1 MIDTPPLL
9 IMDGKLNGVVKQ
21 YLDKVYGDLDCL
33 VSEKTVVWYKDGS
46 VVASVSKG
54 TDGRLKLRS
63 KEFNTFRNIFSLSWD
78 NPEDEKPLLDLIVP
92 YLKFNGGTPAIPV
105 LVNLGFIDGISH
117 IALPSYWN

>member
-1 MIDTPPLL
+1 ME
-9 IMDGKLNGVVKQ
+9 GKLNGMMKQ

-63 KEFNTFRNIFSLSWD
+63 KEFNTFRNIFSLPWD
-78 NPEDEKPLLDLIVP
+78 GPEDEYPLLDLIVP

-105 LVNLGFIDGISH
+105 LVGLGFIDGLNH
-117 IALPSYWN
+117 IAIPSYWN

>member
-1 MIDTPPLL
+1 
-9 IMDGKLNGVVKQ
+9 MDSRLNGMIKK

-33 VSEKTVVWYKDGS
+33 VSEKTVAWYKDGS

-63 KEFNTFRNIFSLSWD
+63 NEFNTFRNIFSLSWD
-78 NPEDEKPLLDLIVP
+78 GPEDEYPLLDLIIP
-92 YLKFNGGTPAIPV
+92 YLKFNGGSPAIPV
-105 LVNLGFIDGISH
+105 LMNIGFIGELTH

>member
-1 MIDTPPLL
+1 
-9 IMDGKLNGVVKQ
+9 MDGKLNGMMKQ
-21 YLDKVYGDLDCL
+21 YLDKVYGNLDC
-33 VSEKTVVWYKDGS
+33 VVAHNVVNWYKDGS

-105 LVNLGFIDGISH
+105 LVGLGFIDGLNH
-117 IALPSYWN
+117 IAIPSYWN

>member
-1 MIDTPPLL
+1 
-9 IMDGKLNGVVKQ
+9 MDGKLNGMIKK

-33 VSEKTVVWYKDGS
+33 VSEKTVAWYKDGS

-63 KEFNTFRNIFSLSWD
+63 NEFNVFRNIFSLSWD
-78 NPEDEKPLLDLIVP
+78 NPEDEYPLLDLIIP

-105 LVNLGFIDGISH
+105 LVSIGFIDGISH